1 MDENS
6 HKNKNLRLEKNH
18 KKFSWGERGGGC
30 GGGGGS
36 FPGGNFSGGGH
47 FSRGHFS

>member
-18 KKFSWGERGGGC
+18 KKFSWGEGGGAGV
-30 GGGGGS
+30 GGQFSGGQ
-36 FPGGNFSGGGH
+36 FFGGGH